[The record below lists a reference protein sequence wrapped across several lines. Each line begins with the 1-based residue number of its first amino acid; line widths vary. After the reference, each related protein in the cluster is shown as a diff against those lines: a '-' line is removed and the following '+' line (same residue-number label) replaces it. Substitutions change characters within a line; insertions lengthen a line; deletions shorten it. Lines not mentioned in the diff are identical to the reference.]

1 MHIRSRI
8 HIIHEEGLI
17 DTRTLNKHM
26 HSLHVSRSGR
36 CKKCRTDELKL
47 DYMLKLNL
55 QTLQYGFSNYFNSSS
70 TCPWEK
76 TALADKPEW
85 WYYHFQTN
93 FAAAYRQGQRKCRK
107 QKQSHV
113 VSQCFFFHYCVLQ
126 QFLKLKTI
134 SVILSCCSKTWCS
147 YYHA

>member
-1 MHIRSRI
+1 MYIRSRI

-17 DTRTLNKHM
+17 DTRTLNKLM

-113 VSQCFFFHYCVLQ
+113 VSQCILD
-126 QFLKLKTI
+126 
-134 SVILSCCSKTWCS
+134 VIFSLLCATTVSETENYQCDFILLL
-147 YYHA
+147 